1 MITGVHNLVYSD
13 DAEATRNF
21 FRDVLGWANVDAR
34 GGWLIFST
42 GPSELGVHPTSGEHE
57 VAAWSTP
64 QHHEISLVCD
74 DITQTVAELKARG
87 ASFAREIRDDGYGL
101 TTSLVVPGAGELV
114 LYEPRHPTAFGL

>member
-21 FRDVLGWANVDAR
+21 FRDVFGWANVDAR

-42 GPSELGVHPTSGEHE
+42 GPSELGVHPTSGEHNA
-57 VAAWSTP
+57 AAWSTA

-101 TTSLVVPGAGELV
+101 T
-114 LYEPRHPTAFGL
+114 